1 MRLRSARVTVF
12 KLPREILDLI
22 ILEIKLSSTVEE
34 FKATLKSLSLVS
46 KIFYFPVRQQEY
58 QKIELYRR
66 FQVISLIN
74 KIRNRI
80 VLGSFTKEL
89 VIQYDEFTLKDN
101 LKEEETRVE
110 LDDVS
115 ILLELLPNVLT
126 IEITMWNYSVSK
138 PSLYHIRLPLLSSV
152 RKFILNF
159 PISNKQSE
167 DIIHHW
173 VNQMPNVESLNVSV
187 TPEYGPYVLTDSP
200 TLTPITISTFPYDFL
215 EVLVGREFPAEDVFE
230 GKNAARGHW
239 MDTII
244 SRFPITSFFGL
255 KHLRV
260 SACFSADQVLE
271 VVKISGPTLDSF
283 GITHDLL
290 GDVSTYAS
298 LVVPLFPYLLAITTL
313 YVEDM
318 SILTPTNVLSLIP
331 STVTHLVQNSGIQHL
346 KHLHYHPRQDLQ
358 LESIIFCGSNPAFIN
373 FVPLSV
379 NHIELM
385 GEVLMLA
392 EILDIMKSN
401 ARKKVI
407 TFTFSANEEDFAVI
421 TATSLASLV
430 EEYKDAGFILEVK
443 WPAGDF

>member
-159 PISNKQSE
+159 PISNKQSGKK
-167 DIIHHW
+167 
-173 VNQMPNVESLNVSV
+173 NSSL
-187 TPEYGPYVLTDSP
+187 G
-200 TLTPITISTFPYDFL
+200 
-215 EVLVGREFPAEDVFE
+215 
-230 GKNAARGHW
+230 
-239 MDTII
+239 
-244 SRFPITSFFGL
+244 
-255 KHLRV
+255 
-260 SACFSADQVLE
+260 
-271 VVKISGPTLDSF
+271 
-283 GITHDLL
+283 
-290 GDVSTYAS
+290 
-298 LVVPLFPYLLAITTL
+298 
-313 YVEDM
+313 
-318 SILTPTNVLSLIP
+318 
-331 STVTHLVQNSGIQHL
+331 
-346 KHLHYHPRQDLQ
+346 
-358 LESIIFCGSNPAFIN
+358 
-373 FVPLSV
+373 
-379 NHIELM
+379 
-385 GEVLMLA
+385 
-392 EILDIMKSN
+392 
-401 ARKKVI
+401 
-407 TFTFSANEEDFAVI
+407 
-421 TATSLASLV
+421 
-430 EEYKDAGFILEVK
+430 
-443 WPAGDF
+443 